1 MSLEATILLVT
12 CFYFFWIAVIGM
24 VVGSFLDC
32 AVSRWAVGEE
42 IFLGRSHCTSCG
54 HALGVRDLVPLF
66 SYLFH
71 RGHCRFCGEKIPV
84 DCLVAEVAGAACFLC
99 MLLRFG
105 LTVELSQWLI
115 FAGLLLA
122 VSLADWHMR
131 IIPDGMLLALAVNR
145 LFWLWLLGVRVEQAG
160 PEILAAW
167 GVPAVLLALVLAG
180 ERLAGRELMGGGDI
194 KLLFVLA
201 LYMTWAELLLCLL
214 AGCFLGLGYAVLGG
228 KKRKTAVAFGP
239 FLGAGA
245 VLTVCFGQPVIQWYF
260 SLF

>member
-12 CFYFFWIAVIGM
+12 CFYFFWIAVVGM

-66 SYLFH
+66 SFLLH
-71 RGHCRFCGEKIPV
+71 RGRCRFCGEKIPA

-122 VSLADWHMR
+122 LSLADWHMR

-145 LFWLWLLGVRVEQAG
+145 LFWMWLLGVRVE
-160 PEILAAW
+160 
-167 GVPAVLLALVLAG
+167 
-180 ERLAGRELMGGGDI
+180 
-194 KLLFVLA
+194 
-201 LYMTWAELLLCLL
+201 
-214 AGCFLGLGYAVLGG
+214 
-228 KKRKTAVAFGP
+228 
-239 FLGAGA
+239 
-245 VLTVCFGQPVIQWYF
+245 
-260 SLF
+260 